1 MADLSKRQYL
11 KYAGA
16 SLAALSLG
24 VGGKL
29 AADGTLQSS
38 VKETTEVAP
47 AAKPG
52 TEAAPEPILGPA
64 GYGDILD
71 YERDDYGNIEFDWA
85 YLSFETDDGDVDLDD
100 VGVDFETD
108 IYSEHLELTVEDSE
122 VYVDLE
128 MNDNGDQ
135 LELDIAFR
143 DEYISFEFDYGEVEF
158 ESDGGGY
165 QFEDDRRDIEYRGRY
180 LDFEYD
186 EDSQELEIK
195 GAIKLELET
204 DNGLDF
210 EYADGRIAID
220 FDTTELEYAGEDVLM
235 EWEWRGGNHGYGS
248 SHSEDEFEARRIGP
262 GGACNTFC

>member
-52 TEAAPEPILGPA
+52 TDAAPEPILGPA
-64 GYGDILD
+64 SYGDILD

-85 YLSFETDDGDVDLDD
+85 YLSFESDDGDIDLDD

-108 IYSEHLELTVEDSE
+108 LDSDFLELTVEDSE

-128 MNDNGDQ
+128 MDDNGHHV
-135 LELDIAFR
+135 ELDIAFR
-143 DEYISFEFDYGEVEF
+143 NEYISFEYDDGDVEF
-158 ESDGGGY
+158 ESDGQGH
-165 QFEDDRRDIEYRGRY
+165 QFEDDRRDIEYRGRF
-180 LDFEYD
+180 LDFEFD
-186 EDSQELEIK
+186 EDSEELEIK
-195 GAIKLELET
+195 GAIKLELEM

-235 EWEWRGGNHGYGS
+235 EWEWHNGD
-248 SHSEDEFEARRIGP
+248 DEFEARRL
-262 GGACNTFC
+262 

>member
-16 SLAALSLG
+16 SAAALSLG

-52 TEAAPEPILGPA
+52 TDAAPEPIFGPA
-64 GYGDILD
+64 GVGDILD
-71 YERDDYGNIEFDWA
+71 YERDDDGNIEFDWV
-85 YLSFETDDGDVDLDD
+85 YLSFETEDGDIELDDIGVDL
-100 VGVDFETD
+100 ETELGK
-108 IYSEHLELTVEDSE
+108 EHLEFTVEDSE

-128 MNDNGDQ
+128 MHDDGDM

-143 DEYISFEFDYGEVEF
+143 DEYVSFEYDYGDIEF

-165 QFEDDRRDIEYRGRY
+165 QFEDDRRDVEYRGRF
-180 LDFEYD
+180 LRFEFD
-186 EDSQELEIK
+186 EDSGELEIK
-195 GAIKLELET
+195 GAINLELEVS
-204 DNGLDF
+204 NGLDF
-210 EYADGRIAID
+210 EYADGRIAVD
-220 FDTTELEYAGEDVLM
+220 LDETELEYAGEDVLM
-235 EWEWRGGNHGYGS
+235 EWEWRGGNHGYGRRS
-248 SHSEDEFEARRIGP
+248 SEDEFEARRI
-262 GGACNTFC
+262 

>member
-1 MADLSKRQYL
+1 MADISKRQYL

-16 SLAALSLG
+16 SFAALSLG

-29 AADGTLQSS
+29 AADGSLQSS

-64 GYGDILD
+64 GVGDILD
-71 YERDDYGNIEFDWA
+71 YERDDYGNIEFDWV

-100 VGVDFETD
+100 VGVDFETELGKE
-108 IYSEHLELTVEDSE
+108 SLEFTVEDSE

-128 MNDNGDQ
+128 FNDYGEQ

-143 DEYISFEFDYGEVEF
+143 NEYISFEYDYGDVEF

-165 QFEDDRRDIEYRGRY
+165 QFEDDRRDIEYRGRF
-180 LDFEYD
+180 LDFEFD
-186 EDSQELEIK
+186 EDSGELEIK
-195 GAIKLELET
+195 GAIKLELEV
-204 DNGLDF
+204 DDGLDF
-210 EYADGRIAID
+210 EYADGRIVVD
-220 FDTTELEYAGEDVLM
+220 FDETELEYAGEDVIF
-235 EWEWRGGNHGYGS
+235 EWEWRGGSHGYGQ
-248 SHSEDEFEARRIGP
+248 SHSEDEFEARRI
-262 GGACNTFC
+262 

>member
-38 VKETTEVAP
+38 VQSTTELAP

-52 TEAAPEPILGPA
+52 AGAAPEPILRTA
-64 GYGDILD
+64 RVGDILD
-71 YERDDYGNIEFDWA
+71 YERNDDGDIEFDWV

-100 VGVDFETD
+100 VGVDLETELGQ
-108 IYSEHLELTVEDSE
+108 EHLEFTVEDSE

-128 MNDNGDQ
+128 FSDYGDM

-143 DEYISFEFDYGEVEF
+143 NEYISFEYDYGNVEF
-158 ESDGGGY
+158 ESDGGGHK
-165 QFEDDRRDIEYRGRY
+165 FEDDRRDIEYRGRF

-195 GAIKLELET
+195 GAIKLELEVG
-204 DNGLDF
+204 NGLDF
-210 EYADGRIAID
+210 EYADGRIAVD
-220 FDTTELEYAGEDVLM
+220 FDETELEYVGEDVM
-235 EWEWRGGNHGYGS
+235 FEWEYRGGNNALRRRY
-248 SHSEDEFEARRIGP
+248 SEDEFEARRI
-262 GGACNTFC
+262 

>member
-29 AADGTLQSS
+29 AADGSLQSS
-38 VKETTEVAP
+38 VQSTTEVAP
-47 AAKPG
+47 AAKPSA
-52 TEAAPEPILGPA
+52 EAAPEPILGPA
-64 GYGDILD
+64 GVGDILD
-71 YERDDYGNIEFDWA
+71 YERDDDGNIEFDWA
-85 YLSFETDDGDVDLDD
+85 YLSFETDNGDIDLDD

-108 IYSEHLELTVEDSE
+108 MYGESLELTVEDSE

-128 MNDNGDQ
+128 MDDDGDHV
-135 LELDIAFR
+135 ELDIAFR
-143 DEYISFEFDYGEVEF
+143 NEYISFEYDDGDVEF
-158 ESDGGGY
+158 ESDGQGH
-165 QFEDDRRDIEYRGRY
+165 QFEDDRRDIEYRGRF

-195 GAIKLELET
+195 GAVKLELEM

-210 EYADGRIAID
+210 EYADGRIMID
-220 FDTTELEYAGEDVLM
+220 FDETELEYAGEDVLM
-235 EWEWRGGNHGYGS
+235 EWEWGNGS
-248 SHSEDEFEARRIGP
+248 DDEFEARRI
-262 GGACNTFC
+262 